1 MYSEYSFKK
10 SIQEVNKQRIDK
22 LLLTKLYANH
32 FPIELRRNT
41 EALIHWRIPKV
52 RIVYMQMIYDHKF

>member
-41 EALIHWRIPKV
+41 EALIHTETEQFGHR
-52 RIVYMQMIYDHKF
+52 YGASQNSA